1 MGFEKPSGGKES
13 KIIITTHVK
22 LVVELTNHVSTDILT
37 SLSED

>member
-1 MGFEKPSGGKES
+1 MGFEKPSGAKES

-22 LVVELTNHVSTDILT
+22 LVVELTNHVSSDILT